1 MARVT
6 QLVVRVENKPGE
18 LARVCSELAKFAVNI
33 SAVMAFHDREPAV
46 RLVATPVPAAKKVLD
61 QMGLSYRE
69 EDAVA
74 VRVNDRPG
82 ALGRITRKLGEKGIN
97 IEYAYG
103 SIVKGADRALII
115 MGVSDVKKAAELV

>member
-6 QLVVRVENKPGE
+6 QLVVRVENKQGE
-18 LARVCSELAKFAVNI
+18 LARVCSELAVFAVTI
-33 SAVMAFHDREPAV
+33 SAGMAFHDREPAV
-46 RLVATPVPAAKKVLD
+46 PLVATPVPAAKKVLD

-103 SIVKGADRALII
+103 SIVKGA
-115 MGVSDVKKAAELV
+115 